1 MIFPPADDSNT
12 VRLRHIVLT
21 LLALA
26 VLAERAAL
34 CPLPVRLYL
43 FDILRRAEFAA
54 TALLVDTADLITADM
69 LRNAPLHD
77 AGDAGRCSLIRQAFS
92 LRVMAMM
99 IAANLK
105 STVRAVSSSVRTAPT
120 VASLWSWPRA
130 LSAHR
135 AHDTS

>member
-1 MIFPPADDSNT
+1 MVWPPADNSIA
-12 VRLRHIVLT
+12 LRHIVLT

-43 FDILRRAEFAA
+43 FEILRRAEYAA
-54 TALLVDTADLITADM
+54 TALLVDTADLFTADM
-69 LRNAPLHD
+69 VRNAPLPDDVD
-77 AGDAGRCSLIRQAFS
+77 ACRCSLIRQAFS

-99 IAANLK
+99 IAAGCK
-105 STVRAVSSSVRTAPT
+105 SIVRAVPSFK
-120 VASLWSWPRA
+120 ASARNVTRPRSWPCA
-130 LSAHR
+130 LPAHG

>member
-43 FDILRRAEFAA
+43 FEVLRRAEYAA
-54 TALLVDTADLITADM
+54 TALLVDTADLFTADM
-69 LRNAPLHD
+69 LRHAPLPD
-77 AGDAGRCSLIRQAFS
+77 GGDAGRCNLVRQAFS

-99 IAANLK
+99 IAASLK
-105 STVRAVSSSVRTAPT
+105 STVRVVPSSLANGRT
-120 VASLWSWPRA
+120 VASPWTWPRDLPA
-130 LSAHR
+130 NR